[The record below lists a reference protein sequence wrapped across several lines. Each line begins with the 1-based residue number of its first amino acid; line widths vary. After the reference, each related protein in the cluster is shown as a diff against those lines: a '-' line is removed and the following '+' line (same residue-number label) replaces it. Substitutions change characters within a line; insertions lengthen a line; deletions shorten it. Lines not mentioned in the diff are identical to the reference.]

1 MAPRRGGQ
9 QQNTL
14 SPPEATT
21 PSPSSPASHRS
32 ASPSNGFTNLF
43 SKPTKWFNRSNSG
56 GVGRASISSTE
67 PRSSTSSTRK
77 HKISHPTDPRPIMD
91 NLLPPDRGGLA
102 GASRSVMDL
111 SLART
116 TSAMPDSRPQANRTP
131 SSPPPPGFSRGL
143 GDLRNMSRKPWS
155 KSADDLGKIS
165 ASASSPQLTPIDT
178 TLHQKI
184 KTYRSD
190 SVSSSIAASPSPLPS
205 PSASS
210 LNMNYPFPSISAE
223 ASSPPKNTRLGP
235 PSSNVSPITPPLT
248 PASST
253 SSHVH
258 SRSHSFTPRLPSKLS
273 AQKVSLMPPSPKRK
287 GSASSESRDPERD
300 KGSAGSGP
308 AGRSPFPFG
317 FGANAKN
324 PTSTLYVPDGN
335 ASQGSSS
342 PALLAPPTIIEP
354 GDTSSMSEKR
364 TSQVVYHSGFINRM
378 TDFSP
383 AMLNARAQHAYM
395 AGGSAS
401 AVLAK
406 GWKPF
411 KLVLKGSK
419 LYFYKPPSDRSA
431 AIKEL
436 FPTELVTVIEGEGVS
451 ENELEVDVAEAEM
464 DMGGRGGGGK
474 GKERE
479 EMRRRRAYW
488 GRGTHP
494 SLVVGPDGE
503 VEKGTTEALVH
514 EAVFATTFAVSTE
527 PASEA
532 AVGEGGGADQDKVRE
547 STLETSRY
555 KPAWREFAAAVLLS
569 LPSLIG
575 KAAFEAEFLRC
586 CSNLVNGADDAAK
599 DEEVRRVEW
608 LAGQYLDYHGSPA
621 NQETWDAWQKELI
634 PGFSPR
640 VASGLKSK
648 ACCIPDSSSTT
659 AMHTPSP
666 LLPSASGSEEVSP
679 NLGTFSPRPGE
690 GRMQSI
696 TEAFTESS
704 PQKPG
709 PPPAL
714 HPSTLSPD
722 ALRLALEEE
731 GLSRDVLLSLDPAL
745 IARSLFVAQQA
756 SLQKVPD
763 NFTADYVLGPA
774 PREAGTPPQTHP
786 TLLPFTGSDDRPHW
800 LTRLVL
806 IQVLVPEP
814 AGSGHGGPHMHSER
828 PTSRTHTRSDVIS
841 AWTRV
846 GELARRGGDEC
857 SWRAIMAALCSR
869 PVARLDKVWKRVD
882 PEALSIVQ
890 CWVQI
895 LVRGDQPTATAP
907 MAYPWAGDAE
917 RSIRQTL
924 EKARGGD
931 GDEWIVQNLREA
943 REHFEGLRR
952 TFALCTKR
960 RSDVDSFKEA
970 PGVDVLARHWHA
982 LAFEGDSRGLAAK
995 FLRTEQFMSLS
1006 FAAEPRRRGTFE
1018 PYFWSRLSQQPSIHP
1033 LAALLFPE
1041 PLPTVSFINRAQ
1053 ILRGRL
1059 ESNSSALNVQDI
1071 RELRLQLDGE
1081 RRPQSERPKLGGLDL
1096 GGTVI
1101 PVFNGEILLLV
1112 QPGVDTAASSR
1123 PASRAPSR
1131 PPSSAAPE
1139 TPVLER
1145 AFSRN
1150 PSIRVTPGSSHG
1162 HGTERKPSLVR
1173 RNSLPSMS
1181 QRTSMVA
1188 SEVTSERPLR
1198 VVVQAGTLDRLVDV
1212 LVHGLQGVSVSVS
1225 DDNGEMPLTDRK
1237 TREVR
1242 VDMDDFSQV
1251 WWNVFR
1257 SFVKPQ
1263 VLFELLRKRYIG
1275 AHQAGRTLTPEEISH
1290 VIRLRLEVLETM
1302 TEWINQGG
1310 GAQDAL
1316 DDSALYEAFFTF
1328 LTQPTEQKLLESA
1341 ASSDSDVAHALRALD
1356 MARKTLHMSFL
1367 SQTMRPVPRTAGA
1380 PESGTDG
1387 PASVSYGSDLPDID
1401 QLGPEELVNNLNSMA
1416 AATLRNVTQEDLFIT
1431 ADLFEVQ
1438 SADRTGWFLARDPSS
1453 IADEVEIQA
1462 MNSYIA
1468 EIEPSQLISEL
1479 SQDSLYRLLPP
1490 AVRSCIRAFGILRKW
1505 LISKLV
1511 AHRIG
1516 LQARQQRMELMLRA
1530 IEICRR
1536 RNADADYADT
1546 PLVDRPCIR
1555 SFVESILTSA
1565 VLSVE
1570 SRTYQRAWIGVAS
1583 SRGTGCDSLAAYLAR
1598 PAVDSMSSRGPLV
1611 PDIGWLM
1618 EKILEIISLPDVLES
1633 PSAEQHMLVNFEKRR
1648 SLQTLLT
1655 SVSATAAG
1663 RRHRRREND
1672 RRDFERLNNMEKE
1685 LGAVHFDLRAIRED
1699 AYREAAH
1706 AGWTPG
1712 KRGQRP
1718 FQVLVTQQQEKNR
1731 RDKLWRDRLSKEKR
1745 QEQMRHDRREEQL
1758 NKAMYQRRQNPVMP
1772 KQHRNKKSMS
1782 SAFFQ
1787 FMRPISSAFT
1797 SDTLSSGGGGSPIK
1811 RTPAELDFAPSHK
1824 PSLVLSVVGAR
1835 VAQFIN
1841 NERSFVFQID
1851 SEDGGHYLLQAA
1863 SQQEMKKWTETI
1875 ERVSKMTAKRRLT
1888 YLGQNTKPQLSE
1900 HLLAKPAVATRD
1912 PHAVFGVEL
1921 DFLLQREAPDG
1932 EVQPGA
1938 VPSVVERLINEVEQ
1952 RGLTEVGIYRIAG
1965 AHSEVNSLRDAL
1977 NRGEWPISDATDIH
1991 AVCDLI
1997 KSWFR
2002 VLPGGL
2008 FPAETYAAILN
2019 AASSGRDDVDL
2030 QTKVSNIREIVRS
2043 LPSANFDLL
2052 KRIVEHLERVTDF
2065 EESNQM
2071 TAESLATVFSPNL
2084 LRSTNSD
2091 VGTFF
2096 ANMAAGHRITKMLIA
2111 HFHII
2116 FDNDHEQEPE
2126 HDAEADAE
2134 HEPDEGDFDEPIP
2147 EEDEEDEDLFRDSVD
2162 ELPPKLPAE
2171 PPVLNVSLGSPA
2183 SFSFNIP

>member
-1 MAPRRGGQ
+1 MAPRRGALH
-9 QQNTL
+9 QNTL
-14 SPPEATT
+14 SPPETTT
-21 PSPSSPASHRS
+21 PSPSSPASYLSGGIPRS
-32 ASPSNGFTNLF
+32 ASPSNGFTQLF

-56 GVGRASISSTE
+56 GVGRTSISSTE

-77 HKISHPTDPRPIMD
+77 HKISHPTDPRPIVD
-91 NLLPPDRGGLA
+91 SLIPPDRGALA
-102 GASRSVMDL
+102 GGSRSVVDL

-116 TSAMPDSRPQANRTP
+116 TSAVPDSRPHATRTP
-131 SSPPPPGFSRGL
+131 SSPPQPGFSRGL
-143 GDLRNMSRKPWS
+143 GDLRNISRKPWS

-165 ASASSPQLTPIDT
+165 ASSPSPVLTPIDT

-184 KTYRSD
+184 KSYRSD

-205 PSASS
+205 PSGSS
-210 LNMNYPFPSISAE
+210 INVNYPFPVISADVP
-223 ASSPPKNTRLGP
+223 ASPPKNARLGP
-235 PSSNVSPITPPLT
+235 PSSNPSPITPPLT

-273 AQKVSLMPPSPKRK
+273 AQKSNLMPPSPKRK
-287 GSASSESRDPERD
+287 GSASAESRDPERD
-300 KGSAGSGP
+300 KGSQGSG
-308 AGRSPFPFG
+308 ASGRSPFPFG
-317 FGANAKN
+317 FGAGGANIK
-324 PTSTLYVPDGN
+324 VPPAGMYMQDGN
-335 ASQGSSS
+335 LSQGPSS
-342 PALLAPPTIIEP
+342 PTLLAPPTIVEP
-354 GDTSSMSEKR
+354 DEGGNKSDKR

-383 AMLNARAQHAYM
+383 SMLNTRAHHAYM
-395 AGGSAS
+395 AGGTP

-436 FPTELVTVIEGEGVS
+436 FPTELVAVMEGGGVG
-451 ENELEVDVAEAEM
+451 EQELELDVNDADI
-464 DMGGRGGGGK
+464 DMGGRGGGK

-479 EMRRRRAYW
+479 ELRRRRAYW

-494 SLVVGPDGE
+494 ALVVGSE

-514 EAVFATTFAVSTE
+514 EAVFATTFVARTE
-527 PASEA
+527 PASETGEDHNA
-532 AVGEGGGADQDKVRE
+532 APN
-547 STLETSRY
+547 TSRY
-555 KPAWREFAAAVLLS
+555 KPSWREFASAVLLS

-575 KAAFEAEFLRC
+575 KAMFETEFLRC
-586 CSNLVNGADDAAK
+586 CSNLVNGAGEDVK
-599 DEEVRRVEW
+599 VEEVVRVEW
-608 LAGQYLDYHGSPA
+608 LAAQYLDYHGTPENKDA
-621 NQETWDAWQKELI
+621 WDSWQKETI
-634 PGFSPR
+634 PNFSPDA
-640 VASGLKSK
+640 VAASKVSGLP
-648 ACCIPDSSSTT
+648 ASSSTT

-666 LLPSASGSEEVSP
+666 LLPSTSGPEESSP
-679 NLGTFSPRPGE
+679 NLGAFSPRPGE

-696 TEAFTESS
+696 TEAFSEAS

-709 PPPAL
+709 PSSPSA
-714 HPSTLSPD
+714 HPSCLSPE
-722 ALRLALEEE
+722 ALQTALEEE

-745 IARSLFVAQQA
+745 IARSLFVAHQA

-763 NFTADYVLGPA
+763 NFTADYVLGLGPQESGSPA
-774 PREAGTPPQTHP
+774 STHQA
-786 TLLPFTGSDDRPHW
+786 LLPFTGSDDRPHW

-814 AGSGHGGPHMHSER
+814 AGSAHGTSQLHHDR

-841 AWTRV
+841 AWTRI
-846 GELARRGGDEC
+846 GELARRSGDDC
-857 SWRAIMAALCSR
+857 SWRAIMAALCAR
-869 PVARLDKVWKRVD
+869 PIARLDKVWKRVD
-882 PEALSIVQ
+882 PDALSIVQ

-917 RSIRQTL
+917 REIRQAL
-924 EKARGGD
+924 EKAKGGD
-931 GDEWIVQNLREA
+931 GDEWIVRCLRDA
-943 REHFEGLRR
+943 RENFEALRT
-952 TFALCTKR
+952 TFALCTKTTDLG
-960 RSDVDSFKEA
+960 SANDF
-970 PGVDVLARHWHA
+970 PTVDVLAKHWHT
-982 LAFEGDSRGLAAK
+982 LAFEGDGRGLAAK
-995 FLRTEQFMSLS
+995 CLRTEQFMSLS

-1018 PYFWSRLSQQPSIHP
+1018 PYFWSRMSQQQSVHP

-1041 PLPTVSFINRAQ
+1041 PLPAVSFVDRAQ
-1053 ILRGRL
+1053 IVRGRL
-1059 ESNSSALNVQDI
+1059 ESNSSGLNLQDI
-1071 RELRLQLDGE
+1071 RDLRLQLDGE
-1081 RRPQSERPKLGGLDL
+1081 RASQSERQKLGGFDL

-1101 PVFNGEILLLV
+1101 PVFNGELLLLV
-1112 QPGVDTAASSR
+1112 QPGGDAGPSSR

-1131 PPSSAAPE
+1131 PPSSAATE
-1139 TPVLER
+1139 TPVLEK

-1162 HGTERKPSLVR
+1162 HGTERKSSMVR

-1181 QRTSMVA
+1181 QRTSLVA

-1212 LVHGLQGVSVSVS
+1212 LAHGLQGVSVSVA

-1257 SFVKPQ
+1257 SFLKPQ
-1263 VLFELLRKRYIG
+1263 VLFELLKKRYVG
-1275 AHQAGRTLTPEEISH
+1275 AHQAGRTLTSEEISRI
-1290 VIRLRLEVLETM
+1290 VRLRLEVLETM
-1302 TEWINQGG
+1302 SEWVTHGG

-1316 DDSALYEAFFTF
+1316 DDTGLYEAFLTF

-1341 ASSDSDVAHALRALD
+1341 SDPESDVSQALRALD
-1356 MARKTLHMSFL
+1356 LARKTLHMSFL
-1367 SQTMRPVPRTAGA
+1367 SQTMRPIPRNAGTSDNA
-1380 PESGTDG
+1380 TDG
-1387 PASVSYGSDLPDID
+1387 LGSISYGSDLPDID
-1401 QLGPEELVNNLNSMA
+1401 QLDPEELVNNLNSMTS
-1416 AATLRNVTQEDLFIT
+1416 ATLRNVTQEDLFIT

-1438 SADRTGWFLARDPSS
+1438 SADRTGWFLSRDPSS
-1453 IADEVEIQA
+1453 IADEVEIQS
-1462 MNSYIA
+1462 MSSYIL
-1468 EIEPSQLISEL
+1468 EVEPSPLISEL
-1479 SQDSLYRLLPP
+1479 TQDSLYRLLPP

-1511 AHRIG
+1511 ALRIG
-1516 LQARQQRMELMLRA
+1516 IQARQQRMELMLRA
-1530 IEICRR
+1530 IEVCRR
-1536 RNADADYADT
+1536 RSVDGDSADV
-1546 PLVDRPCIR
+1546 PLAERPCIR
-1555 SFVESILTSA
+1555 SFVEAILTSA

-1570 SRTYQRAWIGVAS
+1570 SRTYQRAWLGVAAA
-1583 SRGTGCDSLAAYLAR
+1583 RGTGCDTLAAYLAR
-1598 PAVDSMSSRGPLV
+1598 PVISCTSSRGPLT
-1611 PDIGWLM
+1611 PDISWLM

-1633 PSAEQHMLVNFEKRR
+1633 PSAEQVMLVNFEKRR
-1648 SLQTLLT
+1648 TLQTVLT
-1655 SVSATAAG
+1655 SVAGAAAG
-1663 RRHRRREND
+1663 RRQRRREND

-1685 LGAVHFDLRAIRED
+1685 LGNIHFDMRSIRED
-1699 AYREAAH
+1699 AYREAAQ
-1706 AGWTPG
+1706 AGSPAG
-1712 KRGQRP
+1712 KRGHRP
-1718 FQVLVTQQQEKNR
+1718 FHVLVTQQQEKNR
-1731 RDKLWRDRLSKEKR
+1731 RDRLWRDRLSKEKR

-1758 NKAMYQRRQNPVMP
+1758 NRAMHQRRQNPVMP

-1787 FMRPISSAFT
+1787 LMRPISSAFT
-1797 SDTLSSGGGGSPIK
+1797 SDTLLSSPVK
-1811 RTPAELDFAPSHK
+1811 RTPAELDFTPSHK

-1851 SEDGGHYLLQAA
+1851 SEDGGHYLLQAT
-1863 SQQEMKKWTETI
+1863 SQQEMRKWTETI

-1888 YLGQNTKPQLSE
+1888 YLGQNAKMQLAD

-1921 DFLLQREAPDG
+1921 EFLLQREAPEG

-1938 VPSVVERLINEVEQ
+1938 IPSVVERLINEVER

-1965 AHSEVNSLRDAL
+1965 AHSEVNALRDAL
-1977 NRGEWPISDATDIH
+1977 NRGEWPISDLTDIH

-2008 FPAETYAAILN
+2008 FPSETYGAILS
-2019 AASSGRDDVDL
+2019 AAATGRDDVDF
-2030 QTKVSNIREIVRS
+2030 QTKVSNVREIVRS

-2052 KRIVEHLERVTDF
+2052 KRIIEHLERVTDF

-2071 TAESLATVFSPNL
+2071 TTESLATVFSPNL

-2096 ANMAAGHRITKMLIA
+2096 SNMAAGHRITKMLIA
-2111 HFHII
+2111 HFHVI
-2116 FDNDHEQEPE
+2116 FDNEIEHE
-2126 HDAEADAE
+2126 HDADAE
-2134 HEPDEGDFDEPIP
+2134 QDQEQEEYEFDEPIP
-2147 EEDEEDEDLFRDSVD
+2147 EEDEEEEDLFRDSVD
-2162 ELPPKLPAE
+2162 ELPQKLPAE
-2171 PPVLNVSLGSPA
+2171 PPVLNINLGSPA
-2183 SFSFNIP
+2183 SLSFNMP

>member
-1 MAPRRGGQ
+1 
-9 QQNTL
+9 
-14 SPPEATT
+14 
-21 PSPSSPASHRS
+21 
-32 ASPSNGFTNLF
+32 
-43 SKPTKWFNRSNSG
+43 
-56 GVGRASISSTE
+56 
-67 PRSSTSSTRK
+67 
-77 HKISHPTDPRPIMD
+77 
-91 NLLPPDRGGLA
+91 
-102 GASRSVMDL
+102 
-111 SLART
+111 
-116 TSAMPDSRPQANRTP
+116 MPDSRPHANRTP
-131 SSPPPPGFSRGL
+131 SSPPPPGSSRGGL
-143 GDLRNMSRKPWS
+143 GDLRNISRKPWS
-155 KSADDLGKIS
+155 KSADDLGKMS
-165 ASASSPQLTPIDT
+165 ASASSPTLTPIDT
-178 TLHQKI
+178 SLHQKI

-210 LNMNYPFPSISAE
+210 LNMNFPFPVIAGDVSA
-223 ASSPPKNTRLGP
+223 SPPKNGRLVP
-235 PSSNVSPITPPLT
+235 PSSNPSPITPPLT

-273 AQKVSLMPPSPKRK
+273 AQKSSLMPPSPKRK
-287 GSASSESRDPERD
+287 GSASSESRDPDRD
-300 KGSAGSGP
+300 KGSLGSGP
-308 AGRSPFPFG
+308 SGRSPFPFG
-317 FGANAKN
+317 FGAGGSSNKMSPSA
-324 PTSTLYVPDGN
+324 LYVPNGEIG
-335 ASQGSSS
+335 QGPSS
-342 PALLAPPTIIEP
+342 PTLLAPPTIVEP
-354 GDTSSMSEKR
+354 DEGANKNDKR

-383 AMLNARAQHAYM
+383 SMLQARAHHAYQ
-395 AGGSAS
+395 AGGAP

-436 FPTELVTVIEGEGVS
+436 FPTELVAAIEGEGAG
-451 ENELEVDVAEAEM
+451 EDQGDVDVQDAEM
-464 DMGGRGGGGK
+464 DMSGRGGGGGK

-494 SLVVGPDGE
+494 SLVVGRGGE

-514 EAVFATTFAVSTE
+514 EAVFATTFVAPSAGTQPETE
-527 PASEA
+527 LTSNPAADEERGREPSQEA
-532 AVGEGGGADQDKVRE
+532 
-547 STLETSRY
+547 SRY
-555 KPAWREFAAAVLLS
+555 RPAWREFAAAVLLS

-575 KAAFEAEFLRC
+575 KLAFETEFLRC
-586 CSNLVNGADDAAK
+586 CSNLVNGAEETCK
-599 DEEVRRVEW
+599 TEEVQRVEW
-608 LAGQYLDYHGSPA
+608 LAAQYLDYHGSPA
-621 NQETWDAWQKELI
+621 NQAAWDVWQKDTI
-634 PGFSPR
+634 PNFRAQTSYR
-640 VASGLKSK
+640 LASDKVSSL
-648 ACCIPDSSSTT
+648 PPSSSTT

-666 LLPSASGSEEVSP
+666 LLPSASGPEEASP
-679 NLGTFSPRPGE
+679 NLGAFSPRPGE
-690 GRMQSI
+690 GRMQAI
-696 TEAFTESS
+696 NEAFGDASRPGAPSS
-704 PQKPG
+704 PQPM
-709 PPPAL
+709 
-714 HPSTLSPD
+714 PSSMLSSD
-722 ALRLALEEE
+722 ALRTALEEE

-745 IARSLFVAQQA
+745 IARSLFVTQQGP
-756 SLQKVPD
+756 LTRVPD
-763 NFTADYVLGPA
+763 DITADYILGPG
-774 PREAGTPPQTHP
+774 PREAGSPPATHP
-786 TLLPFTGSDDRPHW
+786 SLQPFTGTDDRPHW

-814 AGSGHGGPHMHSER
+814 AGSGHVASHLHSDR

-841 AWTRV
+841 VWTRV
-846 GELARRGGDEC
+846 GELARRTGDVC

-869 PVARLDKVWKRVD
+869 PIARLDKVWKRVD

-895 LVRGDQPTATAP
+895 LVRGDQPTVTAP
-907 MAYPWAGDAE
+907 TAYPWIGDAE
-917 RSIRQTL
+917 RAIREALDQS
-924 EKARGGD
+924 KGGE
-931 GDEWIVQNLREA
+931 GEEWIVRYFREVRDQFA
-943 REHFEGLRR
+943 AIRT
-952 TFALCTKR
+952 TFALCTKSR
-960 RSDVDSFKEA
+960 GQVEADNEA
-970 PGVDVLARHWHA
+970 PAVSVLSRHWTT
-982 LAFEGDSRGLAAK
+982 LAFETDTRGLAAK
-995 FLRTEQFMSLS
+995 FLRSVRSGFFLYAYPDELSRTEQFMSLS

-1018 PYFWSRLSQQPSIHP
+1018 PYFWSRLSQQPSVHP

-1041 PLPTVSFINRAQ
+1041 PLPSVSFVNRSQ
-1053 ILRGRL
+1053 IIRGRL
-1059 ESNSSALNVQDI
+1059 ESNSSALNYQDI
-1071 RELRLQLDGE
+1071 RDLRLQLDGE
-1081 RRPQSERPKLGGLDL
+1081 RRSQGERQRLGGLDL

-1101 PVFNGEILLLV
+1101 PVYNGELLLLV
-1112 QPGVDTAASSR
+1112 QPGGDTVASSR

-1131 PPSSAAPE
+1131 PPSSAGGE
-1139 TPVLER
+1139 TPVLEK

-1181 QRTSMVA
+1181 QRTSLVA

-1212 LVHGLQGVSVSVS
+1212 LVHGLQGVSVSVA

-1263 VLFELLRKRYIG
+1263 VLFELLRKRYVG
-1275 AHQAGRTLTPEEISH
+1275 AHQAGRSLTPEEISH
-1290 VIRLRLEVLETM
+1290 VVRLRLEVLETM
-1302 TEWINQGG
+1302 SEWVIHGG

-1316 DDSALYEAFFTF
+1316 DDSALYETFLAF
-1328 LTQPTEQKLLESA
+1328 LTQPTEQKLLESIPDSEPD
-1341 ASSDSDVAHALRALD
+1341 SSQALRALEL
-1356 MARKTLHMSFL
+1356 ARKTLHMSFL
-1367 SQTMRPVPRTAGA
+1367 SQTMRPIPRTAGGA
-1380 PESGTDG
+1380 PDSATDG
-1387 PASVSYGSDLPDID
+1387 LGAISYGSDLPDID
-1401 QLGPEELVNNLNSMA
+1401 QLDPEELVNNLNSMA
-1416 AATLRNVTQEDLFIT
+1416 SATLRNVTQEDLFIT

-1453 IADEVEIQA
+1453 IADEIEIQS
-1462 MNSYIA
+1462 MSSYIL
-1468 EIEPSQLISEL
+1468 EVEPSPLISEL
-1479 SQDSLYRLLPP
+1479 AQDSLYRLLPP

-1505 LISKLV
+1505 LVAKLV
-1511 AHRIG
+1511 ALRIG
-1516 LQARQQRMELMLRA
+1516 IQARQQRMELVLRA
-1530 IEICRR
+1530 IEVCRR
-1536 RNADADYADT
+1536 RNADSENVDV
-1546 PLVDRPCIR
+1546 PLAERPCVR
-1555 SFVESILTSA
+1555 SFVEAILTSA

-1570 SRTYQRAWIGVAS
+1570 SRTYQRAWVGVAAA
-1583 SRGTGCDSLAAYLAR
+1583 RGTGCDTLAAYLAR
-1598 PAVDSMSSRGPLV
+1598 PVVKTVSSRGTLA

-1618 EKILEIISLPDVLES
+1618 EKLLEIISMPDVLES
-1633 PSAEQHMLVNFEKRR
+1633 PSTEQLSLVNIEKRR
-1648 SLQTLLT
+1648 TLQTLLT
-1655 SVSATAAG
+1655 SVSANAAG
-1663 RRHRRREND
+1663 RRQRRREND

-1699 AYREAAH
+1699 AYREAAQ
-1706 AGWTPG
+1706 ASTSAG

-1758 NKAMYQRRQNPVMP
+1758 NKAMHQRRQNPVMP

-1797 SDTLSSGGGGSPIK
+1797 SDTMSSSSGGVWGSPSK
-1811 RTPAELDFAPSHK
+1811 RTPAELDFAPSSK

-1835 VAQFIN
+1835 VAHFIN

-1851 SEDGGHYLLQAA
+1851 SEDGGHYLLQAP
-1863 SQQEMKKWTETI
+1863 SQQEMRKWTETI

-1888 YLGQNTKPQLSE
+1888 YLGQNTKPQTAD
-1900 HLLAKPAVATRD
+1900 HLLAKSTVATRD
-1912 PHAVFGVEL
+1912 PQAVFGVEL

-1938 VPSVVERLINEVEQ
+1938 IPSVLERLINEVER

-1977 NRGEWPISDATDIH
+1977 NRGEWPISEATDIH

-2002 VLPGGL
+2002 VLPGGM
-2008 FPAETYAAILN
+2008 FPADLYGAILN
-2019 AASSGRDDVDL
+2019 AAATGRDDVDL
-2030 QTKVSNIREIVRS
+2030 QTKVSNVREIVRS
-2043 LPSANFDLL
+2043 LPTANFDLL
-2052 KRIVEHLERVTDF
+2052 KRIIEHLERVTDF

-2096 ANMAAGHRITKMLIA
+2096 SNMAAGHRVTKMLIA

-2116 FDNDHEQEPE
+2116 FDNEVEQEQDVE
-2126 HDAEADAE
+2126 AEADADQD
-2134 HEPDEGDFDEPIP
+2134 HEEYEFDEPIP
-2147 EEDEEDEDLFRDSVD
+2147 EEDEEEEDIFRDSV

-2171 PPVLNVSLGSPA
+2171 PPVLNVNLGSPA
-2183 SFSFNIP
+2183 SLSFNIP

>member
-1 MAPRRGGQ
+1 M
-9 QQNTL
+9 L
-14 SPPEATT
+14 S
-21 PSPSSPASHRS
+21 
-32 ASPSNGFTNLF
+32 LF
-43 SKPTKWFNRSNSG
+43 C
-56 GVGRASISSTE
+56 
-67 PRSSTSSTRK
+67 
-77 HKISHPTDPRPIMD
+77 
-91 NLLPPDRGGLA
+91 
-102 GASRSVMDL
+102 RSVVDL

-116 TSAMPDSRPQANRTP
+116 TSAVPDSRPHASRTP
-131 SSPPPPGFSRGL
+131 SSPPQAGFSRGL
-143 GDLRNMSRKPWS
+143 GDLRNISRKPWS

-165 ASASSPQLTPIDT
+165 ASSSSPVLTPIDT

-184 KTYRSD
+184 KSYRSD

-205 PSASS
+205 PSGSS
-210 LNMNYPFPSISAE
+210 VNMHYPFPVISADVS
-223 ASSPPKNTRLGP
+223 ASPPKNARLGP
-235 PSSNVSPITPPLT
+235 PSSNPSPITPPLT

-273 AQKVSLMPPSPKRK
+273 AQKSSLLPPSPKRK

-300 KGSAGSGP
+300 KGSQGSG
-308 AGRSPFPFG
+308 ASGRAPFPFG
-317 FGANAKN
+317 FGTGGANIK
-324 PTSTLYVPDGN
+324 VPSAGTYMSGGDLN
-335 ASQGSSS
+335 QGQSS
-342 PALLAPPTIIEP
+342 PTLLAPPTIIEP
-354 GDTSSMSEKR
+354 DAGDSKSDKR

-383 AMLNARAQHAYM
+383 SMLNTRAHHAYM
-395 AGGSAS
+395 AGGTP

-436 FPTELVTVIEGEGVS
+436 FPTELVAVMEAGGVGEQ
-451 ENELEVDVAEAEM
+451 ELEVDMHDAEM
-464 DMGGRGGGGK
+464 DMGGRGGGK

-479 EMRRRRAYW
+479 ELRRRRAYW

-494 SLVVGPDGE
+494 ALVVGAE

-514 EAVFATTFAVSTE
+514 EAVFATTFVAPAE

-532 AVGEGGGADQDKVRE
+532 GEGQDAPP
-547 STLETSRY
+547 SASRY
-555 KPAWREFAAAVLLS
+555 KPEWREFAAAVLLS
-569 LPSLIG
+569 LPSLLG
-575 KAAFEAEFLRC
+575 KAAFETEFLRC
-586 CSNLVNGADDAAK
+586 CSNLVNGAGEDVKA
-599 DEEVRRVEW
+599 EEVARVEW
-608 LAGQYLDYHGSPA
+608 LAAQYLDYHGSPDNKEA
-621 NQETWDAWQKELI
+621 WESWQKDII
-634 PGFSPR
+634 PNFSPDTAAAAK
-640 VASGLKSK
+640 VSG
-648 ACCIPDSSSTT
+648 IPASSSMT

-666 LLPSASGSEEVSP
+666 LLPSASGTEEPSP
-679 NLGTFSPRPGE
+679 NLGAFSPRPGE

-696 TEAFTESS
+696 TEAFSEAS

-709 PPPAL
+709 PPPPSA
-714 HPSTLSPD
+714 HPCSLTPE
-722 ALRLALEEE
+722 ALRTALEEE

-745 IARSLFVAQQA
+745 IARSLHVSQQEA
-756 SLQKVPD
+756 LQKVPD
-763 NFTADYVLGPA
+763 NFTADYVLGLG
-774 PREAGTPPQTHP
+774 PRDSGSPTSTHQA
-786 TLLPFTGSDDRPHW
+786 LQPFTGSDDRPHW

-814 AGSGHGGPHMHSER
+814 AGNAHGSSQLHHDR

-846 GELARRGGDEC
+846 GELARRSGDDC
-857 SWRAIMAALCSR
+857 SWRAIMAALCAR
-869 PVARLDKVWKRVD
+869 PIARLDKVWKRVD
-882 PEALSIVQ
+882 AEALSIVQ

-907 MAYPWAGDAE
+907 TAYPWAGDAE
-917 RSIRQTL
+917 REIREAL
-924 EKARGGD
+924 EKAKGGD
-931 GDEWIVQNLREA
+931 GDEWIVRHLREV
-943 REHFEGLRR
+943 REKFDGLR
-952 TFALCTKR
+952 TMFALCTKKT
-960 RSDVDSFKEA
+960 DVSGANEPPA
-970 PGVDVLARHWHA
+970 VEVLSKHWHN
-982 LAFEGDSRGLAAK
+982 LAFEGDNRGLAAK
-995 FLRTEQFMSLS
+995 VLRTEQFMSLS

-1018 PYFWSRLSQQPSIHP
+1018 PYFWSRLSQQQSIHP

-1041 PLPTVSFINRAQ
+1041 PLPAVSFIDRAQ
-1053 ILRGRL
+1053 IVRGRL
-1059 ESNSSALNVQDI
+1059 ESNSSGLNLQDI
-1071 RELRLQLDGE
+1071 RDLRSQLDGE
-1081 RRPQSERPKLGGLDL
+1081 RTSQSERQKLGGFDL

-1101 PVFNGEILLLV
+1101 PVFNGELLLLV
-1112 QPGVDTAASSR
+1112 QPGGDASSSSR

-1131 PPSSAAPE
+1131 PPSSAATE
-1139 TPVLER
+1139 TPALEK

-1162 HGTERKPSLVR
+1162 HGTERKSSMVR

-1181 QRTSMVA
+1181 QRTSLVA

-1212 LVHGLQGVSVSVS
+1212 LAHGLQGVSVSVA

-1257 SFVKPQ
+1257 SFLKPQ
-1263 VLFELLRKRYIG
+1263 VLFELLKKRYVG
-1275 AHQAGRTLTPEEISH
+1275 AHQAGRTLTSDEVSR
-1290 VIRLRLEVLETM
+1290 VVRLRLEVLETM
-1302 TEWINQGG
+1302 SEWVIHGG

-1316 DDSALYEAFFTF
+1316 DDTGLYEAFLTF

-1341 ASSDSDVAHALRALD
+1341 SDPESDVSQALRALD
-1356 MARKTLHMSFL
+1356 LARKTLHMSFL
-1367 SQTMRPVPRTAGA
+1367 SQTMRPIPRTAGS
-1380 PESGTDG
+1380 PEHATDG
-1387 PASVSYGSDLPDID
+1387 LGSISYGSDLPDID
-1401 QLGPEELVNNLNSMA
+1401 QLDPEELVNNLNSMA
-1416 AATLRNVTQEDLFIT
+1416 SATLRNVTQEDLFIT

-1438 SADRTGWFLARDPSS
+1438 SADRTGWFLSRDPSS
-1453 IADEVEIQA
+1453 IADEVEIQF
-1462 MNSYIA
+1462 MSSYIL
-1468 EIEPSQLISEL
+1468 EVEPSPLISEL
-1479 SQDSLYRLLPP
+1479 TQDSLYRLLPP

-1511 AHRIG
+1511 ALRIG
-1516 LQARQQRMELMLRA
+1516 IQARQQRMELMLRA
-1530 IEICRR
+1530 IEVCRR
-1536 RNADADYADT
+1536 RSVDSDGADA
-1546 PLVDRPCIR
+1546 PLAERPCIR
-1555 SFVESILTSA
+1555 SFVEAILTSA
-1565 VLSVE
+1565 VLSIE
-1570 SRTYQRAWIGVAS
+1570 SRTYQRAWMGVAA
-1583 SRGTGCDSLAAYLAR
+1583 SRGTGCDTLAAYLAK
-1598 PAVDSMSSRGPLV
+1598 PVVSTTSSRSPLA

-1618 EKILEIISLPDVLES
+1618 EKILEIISLPDVQES
-1633 PSAEQHMLVNFEKRR
+1633 PSVEQVTLVNFEKRR
-1648 SLQTLLT
+1648 TLQTLLT
-1655 SVSATAAG
+1655 SVAGAAAG
-1663 RRHRRREND
+1663 RRQRRREND

-1685 LGAVHFDLRAIRED
+1685 LGTIHFDMRSIRED
-1699 AYREAAH
+1699 AYREAAL
-1706 AGWTPG
+1706 AGSPAG

-1718 FQVLVTQQQEKNR
+1718 FQTLVTQQQEKNR
-1731 RDKLWRDRLSKEKR
+1731 RDRLWRDRLSKEKR

-1758 NKAMYQRRQNPVMP
+1758 NRAMHQRRQNPVMP

-1787 FMRPISSAFT
+1787 LMRPISSAFT
-1797 SDTLSSGGGGSPIK
+1797 SDTLSGSPAK

-1863 SQQEMKKWTETI
+1863 SQQEMRKWTETI

-1888 YLGQNTKPQLSE
+1888 YLGQNAKMQLAD

-1912 PHAVFGVEL
+1912 PHAVFGVDLE
-1921 DFLLQREAPDG
+1921 FLLRREAPDG

-1938 VPSVVERLINEVEQ
+1938 IPSVVERLINEVER

-1965 AHSEVNSLRDAL
+1965 AHSEVNALRDAL
-1977 NRGEWPISDATDIH
+1977 NRGEWPISDITDIH

-2008 FPAETYAAILN
+2008 FPSESYGAILN
-2019 AASSGRDDVDL
+2019 AAATGRDDVDF
-2030 QTKVSNIREIVRS
+2030 QTKVSNVRGIVRS
-2043 LPSANFDLL
+2043 LPAANFDLL

-2096 ANMAAGHRITKMLIA
+2096 SNMAAGHRVTKMLIA
-2111 HFHII
+2111 HYHVI
-2116 FDNDHEQEPE
+2116 FDNEVEHEHEA
-2126 HDAEADAE
+2126 DADADADAE
-2134 HEPDEGDFDEPIP
+2134 HEQEEYEFDEPIP
-2147 EEDEEDEDLFRDSVD
+2147 EEDEEEEDLFRGSVD

-2171 PPVLNVSLGSPA
+2171 PPVLNVNFGSPA
-2183 SFSFNIP
+2183 SLSFNIP